1 MYITVMNNIFYGTK
15 SLDEIYDLKV
25 SKRLRCKVY

>member
-1 MYITVMNNIFYGTK
+1 MYLVVMNNIFYKTK

-25 SKRLRCKVY
+25 SIYGSY